1 MTRERVLLGG
11 RLDVCCVLCAV
22 AAVLS
27 HALPALLIRYMSFF
41 LCVMFFFGVGRKM
54 RSCCFFVCALTRRT
68 NSAPI

>member
-11 RLDVCCVLCAV
+11 RLDVCCAV

-41 LCVMFFFGVGRKM
+41 FLCYVFFLR
-54 RSCCFFVCALTRRT
+54 
-68 NSAPI
+68 